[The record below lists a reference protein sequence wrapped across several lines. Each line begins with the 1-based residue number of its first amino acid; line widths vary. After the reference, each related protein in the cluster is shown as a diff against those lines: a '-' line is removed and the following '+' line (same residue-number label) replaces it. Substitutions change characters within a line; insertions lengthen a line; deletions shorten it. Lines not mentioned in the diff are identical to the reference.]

1 MRKCRRP
8 VADVTPSDNKKESK
22 CRRLVADVEPS
33 TAEPS
38 ENMLQDKKERMD
50 VAFVISE
57 YDAPLSPL
65 SSILFCS
72 CGDLYIINAQVFAEL
87 FPSIAD

>member
-1 MRKCRRP
+1 
-8 VADVTPSDNKKESK
+8 
-22 CRRLVADVEPS
+22 
-33 TAEPS
+33 
-38 ENMLQDKKERMD
+38 MLQDKKERMD

-57 YDAPLSPL
+57 YDAPLSLL

-72 CGDLYIINAQVFAEL
+72 CGNLYIIHAQVFAEL

>member
-1 MRKCRRP
+1 M
-8 VADVTPSDNKKESK
+8 
-22 CRRLVADVEPS
+22 EPS
-33 TAEPS
+33 TAAPS
-38 ENMLQDKKERMD
+38 EIILQDKKERID

-72 CGDLYIINAQVFAEL
+72 CGNLYIINAQVFAEL
-87 FPSIAD
+87 FPSTAD